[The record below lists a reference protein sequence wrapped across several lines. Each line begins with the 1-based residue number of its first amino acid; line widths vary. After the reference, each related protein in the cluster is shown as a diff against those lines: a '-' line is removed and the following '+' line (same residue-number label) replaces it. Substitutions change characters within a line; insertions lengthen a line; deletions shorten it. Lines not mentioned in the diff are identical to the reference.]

1 MSKADEPATPT
12 EDQVKAANAAEE
24 AKWQGDFPEENL
36 TIPYKR
42 EDDSAKTEPKATEE
56 PKDDVPEDEEAPT
69 ETVTYTDPEPV
80 VTVADPG
87 EYKPADYSFEVTLK
101 DGKSVKV
108 STPEEAEKIADDPEN
123 FETPKQL
130 MDFINKQNKMN
141 TKLDK
146 DKSEYDKNKA
156 EFDTQTETE
165 ESRQANIES
174 FTAEFKY
181 LADKGL
187 MPKIP
192 KEFMDADWQDP
203 EVAKQPGV
211 KEQIELLDYMVKEN
225 EARMKAKV
233 KPLTSIVDA
242 YNAWQLDTGRQKQ
255 EEEHKAAGE
264 ARREA
269 GARVAGVSPS
279 QQGSSV
285 PKGIAVGNP
294 NVMKRGAAV
303 WDDQVYKLTI

>member
-12 EDQVKAANAAEE
+12 EDQVKVANEAEE

-42 EDDSAKTEPKATEE
+42 EDDSASTDKSKATDNSEDDPENEE
-56 PKDDVPEDEEAPT
+56 ENT
-69 ETVTYTDPEPV
+69 EVVTYSDPEPI
-80 VTVADPG
+80 VTVQDPG
-87 EYKPADYSFEVTLK
+87 DYKPADYSFEVTLK

-108 STPEEAEKIADDPEN
+108 STPEDAEKLADDPEN

-146 DKSEYDKNKA
+146 DKSDYDQRKA

-165 ESRQANIES
+165 ESRQANIEN

-203 EVAKQPGV
+203 EIAKQPGV

-225 EARMKAKV
+225 ETRMKAKV

-242 YNAWQLDTGRQKQ
+242 YNAWQLDTGRKQ
-255 EEEHKAAGE
+255 QEADNKAAGE
-264 ARREA
+264 ARKAA

-279 QQGSSV
+279 QQGSFV

-303 WDDQVYKLTI
+303 WDNQV